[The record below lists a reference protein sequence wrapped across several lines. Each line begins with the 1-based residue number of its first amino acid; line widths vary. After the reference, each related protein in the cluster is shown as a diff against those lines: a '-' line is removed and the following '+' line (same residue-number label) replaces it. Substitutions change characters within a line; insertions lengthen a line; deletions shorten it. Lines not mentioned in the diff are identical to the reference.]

1 MRHVSRRQA
10 LYQAISSGQ
19 ITTKQ
24 ELLNHALALG
34 LTVTRNGRDYVG
46 LLGADGRR
54 FRIRFQLTE
63 GTRAV
68 SFVIPRGASESNRE
82 AICPRAYWIYVLL
95 AHARDGRSKACYVGQ
110 TVNLKRRLREHL
122 TRRAPGRTSF
132 SLFEW
137 ATSELVE
144 VRVAVVSCI
153 NGNQAQATAA
163 ESHWLSLA
171 VSAGYETPDV
181 QRWGRRPQT
190 YDPAGRPHCWPEDDV
205 LAVSCKLADVV
216 EERVSL
222 PNALFS
228 LYVSQAPD
236 LFTIDDIGADCSDR

>member
-1 MRHVSRRQA
+1 MRHVSGRQA
-10 LYQAISSGQ
+10 LYQAINSGQ

-63 GTRAV
+63 DTRSAN
-68 SFVIPRGASESNRE
+68 FAIPRGASESNWE
-82 AICPRAYWIYVLL
+82 AIFPGAYWIYILL

-122 TRRAPGRTSF
+122 TRKVPGRTSF

-137 ATSELVE
+137 ATSAGVE
-144 VRVAVVSCI
+144 VRVAVVSSMK
-153 NGNQAQATAA
+153 GNQAQATAA

-181 QRWGRRPQT
+181 QRWGRRPQA
-190 YDPAGRPHCWPEDDV
+190 YDPVGSPHCWPEDDV
-205 LAVSCKLADVV
+205 LAASCKLTDVV
-216 EERVSL
+216 EERIPV
-222 PNALFS
+222 PKALFAVPHS
-228 LYVSQAPD
+228 CD
-236 LFTIDDIGADCSDR
+236 

>member
-1 MRHVSRRQA
+1 MQKTRA
-10 LYQAISSGQ
+10 FQAINSGQ

-24 ELLNHALALG
+24 ELLNHALEFS

-63 GTRAV
+63 DTRSAN
-68 SFVIPRGASESNRE
+68 FAIPRGASESNGE
-82 AICPRAYWIYVLL
+82 AICPRAYWIYILL

-110 TVNLKRRLREHL
+110 TVNLKRRLHEHL
-122 TRRAPGRTSF
+122 TRKAAGRTSF

-137 ATSELVE
+137 ASSEGVD
-144 VRVAVVSCI
+144 VRVAVVSSMK
-153 NGNQAQATAA
+153 GNQAQATAA

-181 QRWGRRPQT
+181 QRWGRLPQA
-190 YDPAGRPHCWPEDDV
+190 YDTVGRPHCWPEDDV
-205 LAVSCKLADVV
+205 LAVSCKLADVF
-216 EERVSL
+216 EDRIPL
-222 PNALFS
+222 PNALFAVPHS
-228 LYVSQAPD
+228 CD
-236 LFTIDDIGADCSDR
+236 